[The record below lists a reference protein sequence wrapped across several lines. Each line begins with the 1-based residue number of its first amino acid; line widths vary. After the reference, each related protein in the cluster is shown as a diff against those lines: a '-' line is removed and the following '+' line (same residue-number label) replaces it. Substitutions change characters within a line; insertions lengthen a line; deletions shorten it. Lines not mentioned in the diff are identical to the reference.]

1 MIITAVNAFELFATL
16 SLQTTA
22 FENALKKAQSTAT
35 TAGNGIKSGFSGL
48 SDLFTSAGEAIKNG
62 LETAVKT
69 ATAAITAASAAVV
82 GLGKKAIDAGMS
94 FDSAMSQVA
103 ATMGRTVED
112 LNDDIATVKL
122 PSGEEFTGNL
132 RDFAKKMGAET
143 KFSATEA
150 AGALNYMALAGYS
163 VTESM
168 EMMPNVL
175 NLASAGAMNLQQ
187 ASDMLTDT
195 QKALGL
201 DFDRT
206 NKLVDEMAKAAST
219 GNTSVSQL
227 GEAFL
232 TVGGLAK
239 EANGG
244 FVTLSDGTQAAVDG
258 VQEMEIAFTAMA
270 NAGVKGSEA
279 GTHMRNMLLKLASPT
294 EAGTKAFEEMGIS
307 VYDTEGRMRSLKDI
321 FSDLNVTFGN
331 MSQADKLAKI
341 SDIFNARDT
350 ASAEALLAAVEQDW
364 DKIGESILNAEGAA
378 QGMANTQLNNLN
390 GAITIFKSALEGV
403 YIEIS
408 EKLTP
413 SLVDFVKI
421 GQETLSNLIPAIKDG
436 DFNSI
441 TRILENAFTQALD
454 KVTTLVPKVL
464 QIAGTLVSTLAKGII
479 RNIPHVLKVVKQ
491 SLEKA
496 NKGDISNSLIT
507 QIFDNISNSLPA
519 IGRFVREIIKSLT
532 KRFSQRIPELMK
544 STTKL
549 ITSIA
554 VELTKPSNISAIINA
569 GIQIVVALAKGFS
582 ESISV
587 ITKKIPEIIKNL
599 KESFKKNKDNI
610 KGAGLYL
617 WSGIKTGF
625 INAVS
630 GLDFDTI
637 KKKFIEP
644 LMKTLS
650 ENSSKI
656 YYDVIL
662 PAWKFVVKNL
672 PNLINNIVSIIDF
685 KEIAKAISAVAKDFL
700 DGVSEFVEE
709 IDWKEI
715 GTKIGDFLS
724 NIDWYGI
731 LKKIFELLSSVIKG
745 STELLNG
752 LIQALDFDVVA
763 LAVGGAFAVSM
774 IKQLA
779 TTIMTNPAVTASLA
793 QASSFISSQLIPA
806 IGAFSLGWAG
816 GTAIR
821 KAIGEDEVDEF
832 LEPWLEV
839 WYSGLGETE
848 RVWGEFKDNVSTGWQ
863 EIGDILSGDSVSIN
877 NALYP
882 FFDSVSSG
890 WQEIKN
896 MFTGDS
902 ELLNGL
908 LHPFFEAWEVGVNDI
923 GTSID
928 NFVTNSW
935 QGFKTAV
942 SIGLRSVKTKFT
954 NFSNDWVAGWE
965 SIKNGIK
972 DIVDNIGN
980 WGADLIDNFINGV
993 KSKWDEWTETW
1004 ADGAE
1009 IISDFFH
1016 HSTPKKGPLKDDD
1029 KWTADMMDNFING
1042 MTSKQSYLE
1051 RTVDD
1056 TADIISG
1063 LNDNS
1068 IITPEIKTNGIQGI
1082 SDGLNRIS
1090 ETEMIINP
1098 IIDNFELPETVST
1111 VKTIFEKF
1119 NVPEIPD
1126 ILAKVNTV
1134 FSEFKSPEISDKT
1147 ANISY
1152 NYEKIKALDVEDVSR
1167 NVITA
1172 FQKFDVPEILDS
1184 VLNIEPLFGSFE
1196 LPNIPDSFAKVKT
1209 IFEEVSVPEIK
1220 DISRNAITTFQDF
1233 DIPEIPDQISKI
1245 ETIFEKF
1252 NVPEIPEILAK
1263 IRTDFEKTVVPEVP
1277 DRTATIKSVFK
1288 SANIPDIPTLSTNI
1302 STVFQPFEIPSL
1314 PVLPELTEKATV
1326 NFDDIRIPQ
1335 ISDVL
1340 ANVKTIFDD
1349 FNVPEAP
1356 DRTSKIISSFEI
1368 TDIPDIPNFNRNIST
1383 NFEDFTIPKISDRTS
1398 EVKTVFQSF
1407 EVPEI
1412 EDLIS
1417 KVKTVFEKFDIPE
1430 MPELSTNASVTFD
1443 KIQIPEIS
1451 ELNTSISELNP
1462 SIKFDKISSPEIPEL
1477 FAKIKTVF
1485 ESVDIPTIP
1494 DIVAKVKTIFEKFT
1508 VPEVSDIS
1516 VNANTKFSDFE
1527 QPEIA
1532 DKTAE
1537 VNYDYE
1543 KPENPVISDIT
1554 AKIKS
1559 VFESFDLPKIPDI
1572 FAKIKAI
1579 FGEIKIPTIPDI
1591 FANIKSTFN
1600 DIETP
1605 EIPDIISKIK
1615 TVFES
1620 FDIPEL
1626 EDIKVKIKG
1635 IFEDFK
1641 MPEIPDN
1648 QFRVTPEF
1656 QMPEIGT
1663 LQYTAQSQATDTA
1676 TEQPIVINELV
1687 VNMQNS
1693 VSNDYDVDR
1702 IPEKFIRKLSGRID
1716 TYKYRN
1722 RRGVGGTE

>member
-22 FENALKKAQSTAT
+22 FENALKKAQSTAA

-62 LETAVKT
+62 PETAVKT

-175 NLASAGAMNLQQ
+175 NLASAGGMQLQQ

-201 DFDRT
+201 SFERT
-206 NKLVDEMAKAAST
+206 NQLVDEMAKAAST

-454 KVTTLVPKVL
+454 KVTTLIPKVL

-496 NKGDISNSLIT
+496 NKGDIGNSLIT
-507 QIFDNISNSLPA
+507 QIFDDISGSLPA
-519 IGRFVREIIKSLT
+519 IGRFVREIIKTLT

-685 KEIAKAISAVAKDFL
+685 KEIAKAISVVAKDFL

-1016 HSTPKKGPLKDDD
+1016 HSTPKKGPLKNDD

-1068 IITPEIKTNGIQGI
+1068 IVAPEIKMNGIQGI

-1098 IIDNFELPETVST
+1098 VIDNFELPEIPETVST

-1167 NVITA
+1167 NVA
-1172 FQKFDVPEILDS
+1172 
-1184 VLNIEPLFGSFE
+1184 
-1196 LPNIPDSFAKVKT
+1196 
-1209 IFEEVSVPEIK
+1209 
-1220 DISRNAITTFQDF
+1220 TTFQSF
-1233 DIPEIPDQISKI
+1233 D
-1245 ETIFEKF
+1245 
-1252 NVPEIPEILAK
+1252 VPEIPEILTK
-1263 IRTDFEKTVVPEVP
+1263 IKTDFEKTVVPEVP
-1277 DRTATIKSVFK
+1277 DRTANVKSVFE
-1288 SANIPDIPTLSTNI
+1288 SVNMPDI
-1302 STVFQPFEIPSL
+1302 
-1314 PVLPELTEKATV
+1314 A
-1326 NFDDIRIPQ
+1326 DRI
-1335 ISDVL
+1335 
-1340 ANVKTIFDD
+1340 
-1349 FNVPEAP
+1349 
-1356 DRTSKIISSFEI
+1356 
-1368 TDIPDIPNFNRNIST
+1368 
-1383 NFEDFTIPKISDRTS
+1383 S
-1398 EVKTVFQSF
+1398 EVKTVFQPF
-1407 EVPEI
+1407 ETPKI

-1443 KIQIPEIS
+1443 KIQVPEIS
-1451 ELNTSISELNP
+1451 ELNPSISKLNP
-1462 SIKFDKISSPEIPEL
+1462 SIKFDKISSPEIPDL

-1485 ESVDIPTIP
+1485 GSVDIPTIP
-1494 DIVAKVKTIFEKFT
+1494 DIVT
-1508 VPEVSDIS
+1508 
-1516 VNANTKFSDFE
+1516 
-1527 QPEIA
+1527 
-1532 DKTAE
+1532 
-1537 VNYDYE
+1537 
-1543 KPENPVISDIT
+1543 
-1554 AKIKS
+1554 
-1559 VFESFDLPKIPDI
+1559 
-1572 FAKIKAI
+1572 
-1579 FGEIKIPTIPDI
+1579 
-1591 FANIKSTFN
+1591 
-1600 DIETP
+1600 
-1605 EIPDIISKIK
+1605 KIK
-1615 TVFES
+1615 TVFEKFNVPEVPDIIS
-1620 FDIPEL
+1620 RIKAVFENFDIPEF

-1641 MPEIPDN
+1641 APEIPDTA
-1648 QFRVTPEF
+1648 FRVAPEF

-1702 IPEKFIRKLSGRID
+1702 MSERFIRKLSDRID

-1722 RRGVGGTE
+1722 RRGAGGTM